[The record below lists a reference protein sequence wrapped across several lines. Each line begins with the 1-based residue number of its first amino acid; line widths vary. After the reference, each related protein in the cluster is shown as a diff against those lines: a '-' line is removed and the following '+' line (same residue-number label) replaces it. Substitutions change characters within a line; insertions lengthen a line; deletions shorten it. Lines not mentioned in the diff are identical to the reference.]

1 MVERKHWQLCK
12 KQKVSLRGVY
22 LWAVNSTVTKHS
34 DYFVWKDTQEHVT
47 WWCNDTSWQEA
58 NKFLCMKTPF
68 GGSSATKNN
77 RQRTRKCCLW
87 DSISEFGNTLR
98 PPVSCFQNSEAGNM
112 KPLFAL
118 FYWLM
123 NELPYLFWS
132 KDSEKLFASLLP
144 RPANSANFWR
154 EYVCL
159 SPGQNSL
166 WIQVTSFTV
175 KQILL

>member
-77 RQRTRKCCLW
+77 RQRTMLSLTHSGHQCHVSK
-87 DSISEFGNTLR
+87 TLR
-98 PPVSCFQNSEAGNM
+98 LAIWNRFLHCFTDWWTNYHIYSGPKILKSCLLHCCRDQRIVQTFDENM
-112 KPLFAL
+112 
-118 FYWLM
+118 
-123 NELPYLFWS
+123 
-132 KDSEKLFASLLP
+132 
-144 RPANSANFWR
+144 
-154 EYVCL
+154 YVCL
-159 SPGQNSL
+159 LVKTVSESKL
-166 WIQVTSFTV
+166 QVSRWNKFYCRMYLRAC
-175 KQILL
+175 K

>member
-47 WWCNDTSWQEA
+47 WWCDDTSWQEA

-68 GGSSATKNN
+68 GGSSATKKN

-87 DSISEFGNTLR
+87 RTQATSVMFPKLWGW
-98 PPVSCFQNSEAGNM
+98 

-123 NELPYLFWS
+123 NELPYLFWA
-132 KDSEKLFASLLP
+132 KDSEKLFTSLLP
-144 RPANSANFWR
+144 RPANNANFWR
-154 EYVCL
+154 ECVCL